1 MFNINNINDS
11 IFGKVIAN
19 PNRAELRDLA
29 SHMEVNTEFN
39 SASYVSEVRNRSAK
53 NTYVVDE
60 IEVGVDQ
67 QSISKEKADEVAS
80 KVFDYIKDKE

>member
-19 PNRAELRDLA
+19 PSRAELRDLA

-39 SASYVSEVRNRSAK
+39 SASNTSEIRNRSAK

-80 KVFDYIKDKE
+80 